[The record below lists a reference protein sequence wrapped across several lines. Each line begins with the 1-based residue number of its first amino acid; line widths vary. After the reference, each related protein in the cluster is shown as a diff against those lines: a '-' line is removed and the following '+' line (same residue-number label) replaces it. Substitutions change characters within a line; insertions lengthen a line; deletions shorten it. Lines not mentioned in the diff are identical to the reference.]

1 MAEYQDQSV
10 ALSAKRQETQSD
22 PQETTGDLA
31 VQSVNEDRF
40 KVPEADNTHRP
51 SLPGNR
57 NINKAL
63 LEGPDFK
70 RKVAPEIRSI
80 LKTLYHSS
88 RPYKDLEDS
97 YSKRHNQLRAD
108 RLDGTCTWF
117 IRTQSFGSWLIG
129 GSPRLLW
136 CFGAPGIGKSI
147 IA

>member
-1 MAEYQDQSV
+1 MIVERHKPHIRNRVTSLQSLPMAEYQDQSV
-10 ALSAKRQETQSD
+10 SLSAKRQETQSD
-22 PQETTGDLA
+22 PQETTGELT
-31 VQSVNEDRF
+31 VQS
-40 KVPEADNTHRP
+40 
-51 SLPGNR
+51 
-57 NINKAL
+57 
-63 LEGPDFK
+63 DFK

-117 IRTQSFGSWLIG
+117 IRTQSFGSWLAG

-136 CFGAPGIGKSI
+136 CFGAPGIGKST